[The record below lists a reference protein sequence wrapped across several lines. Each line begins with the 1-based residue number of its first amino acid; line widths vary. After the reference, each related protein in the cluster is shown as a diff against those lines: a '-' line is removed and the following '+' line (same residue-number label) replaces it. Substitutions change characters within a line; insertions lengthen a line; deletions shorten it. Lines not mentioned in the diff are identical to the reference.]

1 MARFEITTFIR
12 NRPGIVFDLSRSID
26 LHMISTARTNEKA
39 VAGVTKGLIGLN
51 ETVTWRAFHLFK
63 TRSFTSAITAFDF
76 PFSFKDEMTAGD
88 LKSFSHT
95 HIFKPQNGG
104 TLMTDKVALEAPFG
118 FAGKILMT
126 VFLKNY
132 FRKLLNERNTI
143 IKKYAENG
151 EAARILKITDIE

>member
-1 MARFEITTFIR
+1 MARFEITTFIH
-12 NRPGIVFDLSRSID
+12 NRQEIVFDLSRSID
-26 LHMISTARTNEKA
+26 LHMISTAQTKERA
-39 VAGVTKGLIGLN
+39 VAGVTTGLIGLN

-95 HIFKPQNGG
+95 HIFEPENGG
-104 TLMTDKVALEAPFG
+104 TLMRDVVALEAPFG
-118 FAGKILMT
+118 FTGKILMAL
-126 VFLKNY
+126 FLKNY
-132 FRKLLNERNTI
+132 FRKLMKERNAI

-151 EAARILKITDIE
+151 DAARILKNN

>member
-1 MARFEITTFIR
+1 MARFEISTFIH
-12 NRPGIVFDLSRSID
+12 NKPEIVFDLSRSID
-26 LHMISTARTNEKA
+26 LHMISTAQTNERA
-39 VAGVTKGLIGLN
+39 VEGVTTGLIGLH

-88 LKSFSHT
+88 LKSFSHI
-95 HIFKPQNGG
+95 HIFEPQNGG
-104 TLMTDKVALEAPFG
+104 TLMRDKVALEAPFG
-118 FAGKILMT
+118 FAGKIVMI

-132 FRKLLNERNTI
+132 FRKLITERNAI

-151 EAARILKITDIE
+151 NAARILKNNLH